1 MTTAT
6 KEAPQVAAGPINKS
20 YLDLEVPIRDVTYMA
35 GIARDL
41 AYELLDVETRRIPL
55 AIS

>member
-1 MTTAT
+1 
-6 KEAPQVAAGPINKS
+6 
-20 YLDLEVPIRDVTYMA
+20 MA

>member
-6 KEAPQVAAGPINKS
+6 KEAPQVAVGPINKS